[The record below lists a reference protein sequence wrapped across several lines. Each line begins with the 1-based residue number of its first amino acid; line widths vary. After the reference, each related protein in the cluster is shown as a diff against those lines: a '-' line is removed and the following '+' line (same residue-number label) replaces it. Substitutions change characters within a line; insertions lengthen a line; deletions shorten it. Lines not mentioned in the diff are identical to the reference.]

1 MWRSSGRSL
10 SRKEGGCRQNTM
22 YVYVNVSKNRYNNN
36 SKTALK
42 GIKERKDKRKEGR
55 DGGREGGRKG
65 GERV

>member
-1 MWRSSGRSL
+1 
-10 SRKEGGCRQNTM
+10 M
-22 YVYVNVSKNRYNNN
+22 YVYENVSKNRYNNN
-36 SKTALK
+36 STTALK